1 MAEQTE
7 KTSLPEVP
15 KQIFAK
21 FLDELSTTDIPAE
34 LVGRLRKTILEDQ
47 VITEGAVKAALSP
60 TKAP

>member
-1 MAEQTE
+1 MVEQIE

-21 FLDELSTTDIPAE
+21 FLDELSATDIPAE
-34 LVGRLRKTILEDQ
+34 LLGRLRKTILEDQ
-47 VITEGAVKAALSP
+47 TITEAAVKAALSQ